1 MSRARRSSA
10 AVEPHWEG
18 IPDSQW
24 TIYQEVIQQARSL
37 GIQFAFGGAFATA
50 VYTGELRNTKDF
62 DFYILPAERDAM
74 VRAITRAGLE
84 DHFDRLRYDRSWIY
98 RASLDDVIV
107 DVIWAMANH
116 RAEVDQHWLDRGQ
129 TVLMR
134 GVTLRAIP
142 IEELIWSKLYVL
154 QRERCDWTDV
164 LNLIDAQV
172 DSIDWVWLLDRLDE
186 DAPLLGGALSVYCW
200 LAADRA
206 HLIPSPIRQR
216 LRLDPLEGPAGRDLA
231 QARANLL
238 DSRPWF
244 TRLLR

>member
-1 MSRARRSSA
+1 MSRARQSSA
-10 AVEPHWEG
+10 AIEPPWEG
-18 IPDSQW
+18 IPDAQW
-24 TIYQEVIQQARSL
+24 MVYHEVIQQASSL
-37 GIQFAFGGAFATA
+37 GIRFAFGGAFATA

-62 DFYILPAERDAM
+62 DFYILPDDRDAM
-74 VRAITRAGLE
+74 VRAITSAGLE
-84 DHFDRLRYDRSWIY
+84 DHFDQLAYDRSWIY
-98 RASLDDVIV
+98 RGSRDDVIV

-116 RAEVDQHWLDRGQ
+116 RAAVDQHWLERGE

-134 GVTLRAIP
+134 GVTLRPIP

-164 LNLIDAQV
+164 LNLMDAQV
-172 DSIDWVWLLDRLDE
+172 ESIRWGWLLDRLGE

-206 HLIPSPIRQR
+206 HLIPSEIRRR
-216 LRLDPLEGPAGRDLA
+216 LRVDPLEGPAGRDLV
-231 QARANLL
+231 QSRANLL